1 MKYLS
6 LILMGFTLLPVPQSE
21 SRLNVETLNAFQIEG
36 TIKPRR
42 EIVVRSGYFG
52 VVDEIYVSIG
62 DKVEKGQKLAL
73 IKSIL
78 DYEKLELAQANYAR
92 ANLELDSARD
102 KVRRLEKL
110 FHKQLISNREFD
122 DARRAYDFA
131 LADREQFRKE
141 ILYITD
147 GKSHHGNLDNNIVY
161 ASASGTIID
170 VNVGAGDHI
179 LAALNYSQG
188 TPIVSIAN
196 MNDMV
201 FSGIIGEHHLQ
212 HLHPGQSILIKV
224 VAYPDLSLPGTLET
238 VSLIGEER
246 TEATYF
252 SYKAS
257 IKITENKLLRS
268 GLRGLVTI
276 SLTEPVEVASQ

>member
-1 MKYLS
+1 MTYLS
-6 LILMGFTLLPVPQSE
+6 LILMSFTLLAVAQSE
-21 SRLNVETLNAFQIEG
+21 SRLNVETLNALQIDG
-36 TIKPRR
+36 TVKPRR

-62 DKVEKGQKLAL
+62 DKVEKGQKLAR

-78 DYEKLELAQANYAR
+78 NYEKLELAQANYTR
-92 ANLELDSARD
+92 ANLELDSASD
-102 KVRRLEKL
+102 NMRRLEKL
-110 FHKQLISNREFD
+110 FQKQLISSREFD

-131 LADREQFRKE
+131 LADRDQFRKE
-141 ILYITD
+141 MLYITD

-179 LAALNYSQG
+179 LAALDYSLG

-201 FSGIIGEHHLQ
+201 FSGKISEHHLQ

-224 VAYPDLSLPGTLET
+224 VAYPDLSLSGTLET

-246 TEATYF
+246 AEVTYF

-257 IKITENKLLRS
+257 IKITENKLLRG
-268 GLRGLVTI
+268 GLRGVATI
-276 SLTEPVEVASQ
+276 SLTEPVEVASH

>member
-1 MKYLS
+1 MTYLS
-6 LILMGFTLLPVPQSE
+6 LILMGFTLLAVQQSE
-21 SRLNVETLNAFQIEG
+21 SLVNVETLNALQIEG

-52 VVDEIYVSIG
+52 VVDEVYVSIG

-73 IKSIL
+73 IKSIVN
-78 DYEKLELAQANYAR
+78 YEKLELAQANYAK

-102 KVRRLEKL
+102 NMRRLEKL
-110 FHKQLISNREFD
+110 FQKQLISNREFD

-141 ILYITD
+141 ILYITE
-147 GKSHHGNLDNNIVY
+147 GKSHRGNLDNNIVY

-179 LAALNYSQG
+179 LAALDYSLG

-201 FSGIIGEHHLQ
+201 FSGKIGEHHLQ

-224 VAYPDLSLPGTLET
+224 VAYPDLSLSGTLET
-238 VSLIGEER
+238 VSLIGEEHAE
-246 TEATYF
+246 TTYF

-257 IKITENKLLRS
+257 VKITENKLLRG
-268 GLRGLVTI
+268 GLRGVATI
-276 SLTEPVEVASQ
+276 SLTEPIEVVSH

>member
-1 MKYLS
+1 MTYLS
-6 LILMGFTLLPVPQSE
+6 FLLMGLTLLAAPQCE
-21 SRLNVETLNAFQIEG
+21 SRTNVETLNTLQLEG

-52 VVDEIYVSIG
+52 VVDEIYVSVG
-62 DKVEKGQKLAL
+62 EKVKKGQKIAL

-78 DYEKLELAQANYAR
+78 NYEKLELAQANYAR
-92 ANLELDSARD
+92 ANLELDSATD
-102 KVRRLEKL
+102 EVRRLEKL
-110 FHKQLISNREFD
+110 FQKQLISNREFD

-131 LADREQFRKE
+131 FADKERFRKE

-147 GKSHHGNLDNNIVY
+147 GKSHHGNFDNNIVY

-179 LAALNYSQG
+179 LSALDYSQG

-201 FSGIIGEHHLQ
+201 FSGKIGEQYLPY
-212 HLHPGQSILIKV
+212 LHPGQSILIKV
-224 VAYPDLSLPGTLET
+224 TAYPDLSLSGTLET

-246 TEATYF
+246 AEATYF

-257 IKITENKLLRS
+257 IKISEDKLLRG
-268 GLRGLVTI
+268 GLRGVATI
-276 SLTEPVEVASQ
+276 SLTQPVEVASH